1 MIEVTEKRRKA
12 VVVGGGITGL
22 TAAFY
27 LQKEARENNL
37 PVDVVLIEASIRVGG
52 KIETVR
58 KDGFIIERGP
68 ESFLDTA
75 NSIRSLA
82 RELNMEQELIQHNNG
97 QTYITV
103 GSEFHAIPNGFMFGG
118 PSEVT
123 SLVTSSL
130 ISLSGKI
137 RAAGDLFIRQSNEKN
152 DESIADFFRRRFGN
166 EIVENLVDP
175 LLAGTFA
182 GDIDHLSMHAMFPQF
197 YDLEKKHRSLI
208 KGYMKSSNGFY
219 SLRQKNGQTYY
230 ETFRN
235 GLSTLIER
243 LEAALI
249 PGTIM
254 KGVKV
259 DWIEKTRD
267 NQLNVFLDDAPP
279 ILADRVIVATP
290 FNVAKKIFRD
300 YASLQNMQPMN
311 NATIATVTMAFK
323 SEDIKKYKNALNIFV
338 SRNSSFAITSCTFAS
353 NKWDNVAPVGHE
365 LLRIYIG
372 RVGDETI
379 VELSDKEIEKTV
391 MHDLELML
399 GITVPPIFT
408 VVARWQQGMPQ
419 YTVGHEQRMQQLY
432 ETFGHEFEQ
441 VQLIGSS
448 YEGISMPQC
457 VEQGRVA
464 AMHIVDQWK

>member
-1 MIEVTEKRRKA
+1 MTLNRRKV

-27 LQKEARENNL
+27 IQKEAHENNL
-37 PVDVVLIEASIRVGG
+37 PVDVVLIEASLRVGG

-75 NSIRSLA
+75 NSIRNLA
-82 RELNMEQELIQHNNG
+82 RDLNMEQELIQHNNG

-103 GSEFHAIPNGFMFGG
+103 GSEFHGIPNGLMFGG

-137 RAAGDLFIRQSNEKN
+137 RAAGDLFISKSTEKV
-152 DESIADFFRRRFGN
+152 DESIADFFKRRFGN
-166 EIVENLVDP
+166 EVVENLVDP

-182 GDIDHLSMHAMFPQF
+182 GDIEHLSMLSMFPQF

-208 KGYMKSSNGFY
+208 KGYIKSSNGFY
-219 SLRQKNGQTYY
+219 SSRQKSGQTYY
-230 ETFRN
+230 ETFKN

-243 LEAALI
+243 LESTLI
-249 PGTIM
+249 PGTIK

-267 NQLNVFLDDAPP
+267 NQLNLFLNDTTQ
-279 ILADRVIVATP
+279 ILADEIIVATP
-290 FNVAKKIFRD
+290 FNIAKNIFRD
-300 YASLQNMQPMN
+300 YSSLQMMRPMQS
-311 NATIATVTMAFK
+311 ATIATVSMAFK
-323 SEDIKKYKNALNIFV
+323 SEDIKKYKDALNIFV
-338 SRNSSFAITSCTFAS
+338 SRNSSFAITTCTIAS
-353 NKWDNVAPVGHE
+353 NKWDNVAPAGYE

-391 MHDLELML
+391 LHDLELML
-399 GITVPPIFT
+399 GITVPPLFT

-419 YTVGHEQRMQQLY
+419 YTVGHAQRIHHLY
-432 ETFGHEFEQ
+432 ETFGQEIEQ

-457 VEQGRVA
+457 VEQGKVA
-464 AMHIVDQWK
+464 AMRIIDQLK